1 MELVIDIGNSYTKVG
16 LINHE
21 RVVRYFTFK
30 SNEKIN
36 LSKLK
41 NLKFSVVLISSVV
54 NKLTSIVTREIK
66 KISKAKIVD
75 ITKLKKKLKIGVNCT
90 SEEIGSDL
98 YADLTAAKKRFNGPA
113 LIFDIGTVNKA
124 LALDKNNVFI
134 GASFFSG
141 LEGSA
146 RSMFHNTDKLPEIKL
161 EYSNNFMGKTT
172 ISCINNGVLY
182 SLVYSLEGFIKSYQ
196 KILGKSMK
204 VIITGG
210 GASLIRPIL
219 KRATYYPYLT
229 ILGVYYIYKES
240 K

>member
-1 MELVIDIGNSYTKVG
+1 MELVIDIGNSYTKVA

-21 RVVRYFTFK
+21 RVIRYFPFK

-41 NLKFSVVLISSVV
+41 NLKFNVVLISSVV
-54 NKLTSIVTREIK
+54 NRLTPIVIKEIR

-75 ITKLKKKLKIGVNCT
+75 IAKLKKKIKIGVNCT
-90 SEEIGSDL
+90 TEEIGSDL
-98 YADLTAAKKRFNGPA
+98 YADLTAAKKRFNSPV
-113 LIFDIGTVNKA
+113 LIFDIGTVNKV

-182 SLVYSLEGFIKSYQ
+182 SLAYSIEGFIKNY
-196 KILGKSMK
+196 KKLLGKNTK
-204 VIITGG
+204 VVITGG
-210 GASLIRPIL
+210 GASLIRPII
-219 KRATYYPYLT
+219 KDVTYYPYLT
-229 ILGVYYIYKES
+229 ILGIYYIYLENK
-240 K
+240 

>member
-21 RVVRYFTFK
+21 RVVRYFVFK
-30 SNEKIN
+30 SEAKIN

-41 NLKFSVVLISSVV
+41 DLKFSVVLISSVV
-54 NKLTSIVTREIK
+54 NKLTSAVIKEIK
-66 KISKAKIVD
+66 KISKAKIID
-75 ITKLKKKLKIGVNCT
+75 IAKLKKKVKIGVNCT
-90 SEEIGSDL
+90 AEEIGSDL
-98 YADLTAAKKRFNGPA
+98 YADLTAAKKRFKAPI
-113 LIFDIGTVNKA
+113 LIFDIGTVSKV
-124 LALDKNNVFI
+124 LALNQNNVFI

-146 RSMFHNTDKLPEIKL
+146 RSMFHHTDKLPEIKV
-161 EYSNNFMGKTT
+161 EYSDNFMGKTT

-182 SLVYSLEGFIKSYQ
+182 SIAYSIEGFIKSYQ
-196 KILGKSMK
+196 KILGKNMK

-210 GASLIRPIL
+210 GASLIRPII
-219 KRATYYPYLT
+219 KDVTYYPYLT
-229 ILGVYYIYKES
+229 ILGVYYIYKEN

>member
-1 MELVIDIGNSYTKVG
+1 MELVIDIGNSYTKIG

-21 RVVRYFTFK
+21 RVARYFVFK
-30 SNEKIN
+30 SDEHIN

-41 NLKFSVVLISSVV
+41 TLKFSIVLISSVV
-54 NKLTSIVTREIK
+54 NKLTPIVTKEIK
-66 KISKAKIVD
+66 KISKAKIID
-75 ITKLKKKLKIGVNCT
+75 IAKLKKNLKINVNCT

-98 YADLTAAKKRFNGPA
+98 YADLIAAKKHFRGPA
-113 LIFDIGTVNKA
+113 LIFDIGTVSKV

-146 RSMFHNTDKLPEIKL
+146 RSMFYHTDKLPEIKV
-161 EYSNNFMGKTT
+161 EYSDNFMGKTT

-182 SLVYSLEGFIKSYQ
+182 SSAYAIKGFIKSYQ
-196 KILGKSMK
+196 TILGKKMK

-210 GASLIRPIL
+210 GASLVRPII
-219 KRATYYPYLT
+219 KGVTYYPYLT

>member
-1 MELVIDIGNSYTKVG
+1 MELIIDIGNSYTKVG
-16 LINHE
+16 LINNE
-21 RVVRYFTFK
+21 RIVRYFVFK
-30 SNEKIN
+30 SDETIN

-54 NKLTSIVTREIK
+54 NKLTNIVTKEIK
-66 KISKAKIVD
+66 KISKAKIID
-75 ITKLKKKLKIGVNCT
+75 IAKLKKKVKIGVNCT

-98 YADLTAAKKRFNGPA
+98 YADLTAAKKRFKAPI
-113 LIFDIGTVNKA
+113 LIFDIGTVSKV
-124 LALDKNNVFI
+124 LALNQNNVFI

-146 RSMFHNTDKLPEIKL
+146 RSMFHHTDKLPEIKV
-161 EYSNNFMGKTT
+161 EYSDNFMGKTT

-182 SLVYSLEGFIKSYQ
+182 SITYSIEGFIKSYQ
-196 KILGKSMK
+196 KVLGKNMK
-204 VIITGG
+204 VIVTGG
-210 GASLIRPIL
+210 GASLIRPII
-219 KRATYYPYLT
+219 KDVIYFPYLT